1 MHIPYLRKNMSE
13 FESLIHLASP
23 GGCLCLWCPCCG
35 WQTKTLHLQGE
46 EVFYK
51 TKTVG
56 AGRWPGR
63 GEVTWSPGHLVTWWS
78 MDSMDSMVSM
88 PKNTV
93 VNYGLQVIHSSFPD
107 DFVGDHDEMM
117 ISIDFWTMF

>member
-1 MHIPYLRKNMSE
+1 MPLV
-13 FESLIHLASP
+13 SL
-23 GGCLCLWCPCCG
+23 LWMADQDLTP
-35 WQTKTLHLQGE
+35 
-46 EVFYK
+46 
-51 TKTVG
+51 
-56 AGRWPGR
+56 AGRRGLLQDQDCGGR
-63 GEVTWSPGHLVTWWS
+63 SMAWKGRGHLVTWWS

>member
-1 MHIPYLRKNMSE
+1 MVACAFGVPAVDGRPRPYTCRAKRS
-13 FESLIHLASP
+13 STRP
-23 GGCLCLWCPCCG
+23 RLWGPVDG
-35 WQTKTLHLQGE
+35 LEGE
-46 EVFYK
+46 
-51 TKTVG
+51 
-56 AGRWPGR
+56 R
-63 GEVTWSPGHLVTWWS
+63 SPGHLVTWWS